1 MITVILWRSFRQM
14 HHSAQRLDTYSAFRL
29 SPLDM
34 LRFRDIAKRN
44 TAAAGRS
51 HFSRQFRCL
60 ETLA

>member
-44 TAAAGRS
+44 TAAAG
-51 HFSRQFRCL
+51 
-60 ETLA
+60 